1 LANSHIC
8 LLRHAEFE
16 RSTRKELGSTIK
28 IVSGSEDDA
37 CCSFGCPQK
46 VHSRHQRCDEHT
58 HDRPSQDPAVHS
70 NLRTIT
76 YGRYYNRLSVNVAA
90 IINPVSGAGANPNAA
105 KDRIQLL
112 KRELDR
118 RGLHAS
124 IALTTRAGHATELAR
139 EFAAARVDL
148 LIVWGGD
155 GTVNESGGAVAGTE
169 TAIGLVPAGSGNGLA
184 AALGTSRDPVEA
196 IRRALDGHRR
206 AIDAGVIAG
215 RPFFNIA
222 GIGVDA
228 VIARR
233 FNERAQGTRG
243 PLPYFLIGVAE
254 GCRYRGEEY
263 DIDLDGDRCRLRAL
277 LIAFAN
283 GQEYGVGARLSAGAR
298 LDDGL
303 LNAVIVEDR
312 PIVARFWH
320 ARYLKA
326 GTPERAPR
334 VIARPVHRA
343 TIRRQGTIE
352 FHADGEIGSAE
363 NEVVVS
369 INRAALWVVG

>member
-1 LANSHIC
+1 V
-8 LLRHAEFE
+8 
-16 RSTRKELGSTIK
+16 K
-28 IVSGSEDDA
+28 
-37 CCSFGCPQK
+37 
-46 VHSRHQRCDEHT
+46 
-58 HDRPSQDPAVHS
+58 
-70 NLRTIT
+70 
-76 YGRYYNRLSVNVAA
+76 VAA
-90 IINPVSGAGANPNAA
+90 IINPVSGAGANRNAA
-105 KDRIQLL
+105 NDRIALL
-112 KRELDR
+112 TRELDR
-118 RGLHAS
+118 RGLQAS
-124 IALTTRAGHATELAR
+124 IELTARAGHASELAR
-139 EFAAARVDL
+139 QCAAARVDL

-155 GTVNESGGAVAGTE
+155 GTVNESGGALVGTE

-196 IRRALDGHRR
+196 IRRALEGRRR

-233 FNERAQGTRG
+233 FNERAQGSRG

-254 GCRYRGEEY
+254 GCRYRSEEY
-263 DIDLDGDRCRLRAL
+263 DLDLDGELHTLRAL

-303 LNAVIVEDR
+303 LNAVIVADR
-312 PIVARFWH
+312 PIAARFWH
-320 ARYLKA
+320 ARYLKT

-334 VIARPVHRA
+334 VIARPVRRA
-343 TIRRQGTIE
+343 SIRRRGTIE

-363 NEVVVS
+363 DEVVVS
-369 INRAALWVVG
+369 IRPGALWVVD